1 MFIVHPDLTSIAP
14 QRVAVLRA
22 SASSSPPLPGNQPIM
37 GSAYPLALSE
47 NYKQAQRA
55 FAALLESNTGF
66 DLHADM
72 QQLAAERS
80 LYRLSRSEL
89 ATLARWLGWQ
99 MVVRTRAAQRIGMN
113 VLSTVN
119 ARLENAVE
127 RELTRLPM
135 AQTTRNSVP
144 MRLSA

>member
-1 MFIVHPDLTSIAP
+1 
-14 QRVAVLRA
+14 
-22 SASSSPPLPGNQPIM
+22 M

-72 QQLAAERS
+72 QQLATERS

-89 ATLARWLGWQ
+89 GTLARWLGWQ

-127 RELTRLPM
+127 RELTRLPV
-135 AQTTRNSVP
+135 AQTTRNSAP